1 MRVIPMQNP
10 SECLDSLKLL
20 KPHQQL
26 IALQLLG
33 DIQSSW
39 RASDLPLAK
48 TNLVRD
54 FLTTFHIQDKVVP
67 GFDCEERGEQS
78 LSAEHIVMETEG
90 PALPQKQSE
99 FQPTHKP
106 N

>member
-1 MRVIPMQNP
+1 M
-10 SECLDSLKLL
+10 
-20 KPHQQL
+20 
-26 IALQLLG
+26 LG
-33 DIQSSW
+33 QFEAAEASSTVNSTSAFG
-39 RASDLPLAK
+39 RYSIFLEASDLPLAK